1 MVCRQRLGKSSGGLV
16 RCKTGTSTAA
26 DRAAKP
32 GETRGGTETE
42 GGRERDKGVEASGRD
57 LRSAAERGAMRIR
70 KRTPARAAD
79 PGPASAALSASASPP
94 PRPPPLQQQQQLPEE
109 GSREEEE
116 EEKRVILVAGVRVQE
131 GDGDRVPAAASK
143 DRCVRTEASLSSL
156 FSSAT
161 DDVPKPEPEP
171 QDAGARCS
179 RNDGKRW
186 RCKGAAVPGYLFCDR
201 HVAWSTRKR
210 KPRPKKH
217 KQHQQQHRG
226 VLLAPAAKDE
236 AAASAEGDMP
246 QLVGRGDGD
255 DDDDGFFSGFQK
267 RARVGGPG
275 PAA

>member
-1 MVCRQRLGKSSGGLV
+1 VGLRNRFCFPPSS
-16 RCKTGTSTAA
+16 
-26 DRAAKP
+26 
-32 GETRGGTETE
+32 
-42 GGRERDKGVEASGRD
+42 
-57 LRSAAERGAMRIR
+57 
-70 KRTPARAAD
+70 
-79 PGPASAALSASASPP
+79 
-94 PRPPPLQQQQQLPEE
+94 PR
-109 GSREEEE
+109 
-116 EEKRVILVAGVRVQE
+116 
-131 GDGDRVPAAASK
+131 
-143 DRCVRTEASLSSL
+143 
-156 FSSAT
+156 SSAT

-217 KQHQQQHRG
+217 KQHQQQHHG